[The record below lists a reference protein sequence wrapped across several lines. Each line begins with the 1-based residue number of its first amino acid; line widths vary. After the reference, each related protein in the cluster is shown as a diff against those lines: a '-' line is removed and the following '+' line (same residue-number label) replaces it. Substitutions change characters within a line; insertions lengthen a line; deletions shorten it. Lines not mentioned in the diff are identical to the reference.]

1 VVKVYYNEEEAYEL
15 RKDVYRNS
23 GVKETQN

>member
-1 VVKVYYNEEEAYEL
+1 MVKVTKEEAYEL